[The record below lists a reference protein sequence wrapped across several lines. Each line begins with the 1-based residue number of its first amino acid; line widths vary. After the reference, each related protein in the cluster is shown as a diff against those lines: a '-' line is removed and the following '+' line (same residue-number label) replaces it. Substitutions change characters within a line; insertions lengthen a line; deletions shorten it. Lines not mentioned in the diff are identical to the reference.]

1 MFYIKNKNIFLNSL
15 VFKGIKVKLKIKKQ
29 IKKQIK
35 NTKMIIETVDYSQL
49 IM

>member
-15 VFKGIKVKLKIKKQ
+15 VFKGGKVKLK

-35 NTKMIIETVDYSQL
+35 NTKMIIETVDYYQL

>member
-15 VFKGIKVKLKIKKQ
+15 VLEGIKVKLK

>member
-29 IKKQIK
+29 IK

>member
-1 MFYIKNKNIFLNSL
+1 MFYVKNKNIFLNSL

-29 IKKQIK
+29 IK
-35 NTKMIIETVDYSQL
+35 NTKMIIKTVDYSQL

>member
-1 MFYIKNKNIFLNSL
+1 MFYVKNKNIFLNSL

-29 IKKQIK
+29 IK

>member
-29 IKKQIK
+29 IK

-49 IM
+49 IV

>member
-1 MFYIKNKNIFLNSL
+1 MFHIKNKNIFFNSL

-29 IKKQIK
+29 IK
-35 NTKMIIETVDYSQL
+35 NTKMIIKIVDYSQL

>member
-29 IKKQIK
+29 IKNI
-35 NTKMIIETVDYSQL
+35 KMIIEIVDYSQL
-49 IM
+49 IV